1 MADNDLVAAADS
13 QDDLQSTGGG
23 ENDADSINLDALAH
37 FGPPI
42 ESRPESRFASSF
54 ERVESNIILW
64 LLAVW
69 VAVVLVEV
77 GFWVSGLPSTSRDG
91 SHILFGALLAA
102 LSGAI
107 VVGCI
112 RSKQRVRAEGDEPAS
127 VFGVSF
133 STRFLLVGI
142 FGMVGGMALLCSAP

>member
-1 MADNDLVAAADS
+1 MADNGPVAAADS
-13 QDDLQSTGGG
+13 QDDFQTPGSG
-23 ENDADSINLDALAH
+23 ENDPDLINLDALAH
-37 FGPPI
+37 LGPPT
-42 ESRPESRFASSF
+42 EPRPKSQIASSF
-54 ERVESNIILW
+54 ERFEANILLW

-77 GFWVSGLPSTSRDG
+77 GFRVAGLPSASHEG
-91 SHILFGALLAA
+91 SHIVIGALLAA

-112 RSKQRVRAEGDEPAS
+112 RSKQHVRAEGDEPAS

>member
-1 MADNDLVAAADS
+1 MALV
-13 QDDLQSTGGG
+13 QVGPMTTENESTR
-23 ENDADSINLDALAH
+23 ELIDLDALQKV
-37 FGPPI
+37 GPPI
-42 ESRPESRFASSF
+42 EPRAESRIGSSSERF
-54 ERVESNIILW
+54 EANVHLW
-64 LLAVW
+64 LLVVW

-77 GFWVSGLPSTSRDG
+77 GFRVSGLPSASHEG
-91 SHILFGALLAA
+91 SHILVGSLLAV

-142 FGMVGGMALLCSAP
+142 FGMVGGMALLCSAPCRL

>member
-1 MADNDLVAAADS
+1 MID
-13 QDDLQSTGGG
+13 
-23 ENDADSINLDALAH
+23 LDALQKL
-37 FGPPI
+37 GPPV
-42 ESRPESRFASSF
+42 EPRPESRIGSSF
-54 ERVESNIILW
+54 ERFEANIVLW
-64 LLAVW
+64 LLAAW
-69 VAVVLVEV
+69 IAVVLVEV
-77 GFWVSGLPSTSRDG
+77 GVRVSGLPSASHEGSRILVG
-91 SHILFGALLAA
+91 SLLAV

-133 STRFLLVGI
+133 STRFLFVGI